1 MSLLKFPGIFFLEVV
16 PLLFNESALK
26 TMPDTPLYRFEEK
39 TGLHHFVF
47 DGGEW
52 ASDSA
57 EELVEIAIREI
68 ERSIKALILKN
79 GPRPYVTL
87 QLATDV
93 EGPSVV
99 VCDAFNVLERP
110 WRVEFYVDSFR
121 RGLSKLR
128 VAHGL

>member
-99 VCDAFNVLERP
+99 VKAVLCGKSGRKSIKISNTFAP
-110 WRVEFYVDSFR
+110 PFVTST
-121 RGLSKLR
+121 
-128 VAHGL
+128 